1 MCQTTRFHEHLA
13 YRDILKRLP
22 CSWYAWSYSAA
33 LSICRDTP
41 YLFRNNLVW
50 TSDEGRDILQ
60 PRTRYHR
67 GTENKFVVIFIGDF
81 IWTTKL
87 YVSIDIFTYIR
98 TGYIYQVDILC
109 QCVLRVLSNAYGAGS
124 LTLNQGDHLGF
135 CGSLHGEDRYAA
147 WTLGSSRLKALKRNI
162 ES

>member
-33 LSICRDTP
+33 LSICRDKP
-41 YLFRNNLVW
+41 SLFRNLVW

-60 PRTRYHR
+60 PRTRYYR

-87 YVSIDIFTYIR
+87 WVSIDIFACIR
-98 TGYIYQVDILC
+98 TGYIYQIDILC
-109 QCVLRVLSNAYGAGS
+109 LCVLRVLSTSNTYGAGS
-124 LTLNQGDHLGF
+124 LTLNQGDHLYC
-135 CGSLHGEDRYAA
+135 CGSLHGDVRIDMQPG
-147 WTLGSSRLKALKRNI
+147 L
-162 ES
+162 